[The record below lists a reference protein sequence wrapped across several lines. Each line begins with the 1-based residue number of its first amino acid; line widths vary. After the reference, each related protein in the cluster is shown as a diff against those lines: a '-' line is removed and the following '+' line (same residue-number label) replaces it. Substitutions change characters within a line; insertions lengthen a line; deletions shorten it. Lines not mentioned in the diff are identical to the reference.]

1 MQSSEMH
8 AVRSTRGAAPTQKI
22 KLNRRIETNREI
34 NVDDVTHKILL
45 QDVQHLVKYVTTA
58 IKRTI
63 MHEIVPIKQSGA
75 KSIQWMRVTLRKFMW
90 MYSQGRMEIKRTGC

>member
-1 MQSSEMH
+1 MWMQSSEMH

-63 MHEIVPIKQSGA
+63 MHEIVPTKQSGG
-75 KSIQWMRVTLRKFMW
+75 KSIQWMRVTQRKFMW
-90 MYSQGRMEIKRTGC
+90 M